1 MKTFITAAFFAF
13 VATLAAAAPTPQVY
27 NGFEALITFQGA
39 AGAEFTLAVPTDGTV
54 FIIGKLFLG
63 S

>member
-1 MKTFITAAFFAF
+1 MKNFTTAAFFAF
-13 VATLAAAAPTPQVY
+13 VATLVAGAPTPQVY

-39 AGAEFTLAVPTDGTV
+39 AGAQFTLAVPTDGTV
-54 FIIGKLFLG
+54 FIIGKFFLF